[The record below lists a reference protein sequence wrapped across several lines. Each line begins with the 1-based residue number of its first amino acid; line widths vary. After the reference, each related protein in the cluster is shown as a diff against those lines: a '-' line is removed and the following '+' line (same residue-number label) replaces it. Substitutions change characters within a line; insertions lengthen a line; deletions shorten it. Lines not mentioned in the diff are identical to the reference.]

1 MALDLCKVAIQT
13 DCSVAPS
20 LIFRKFVYQPKAM
33 NRYVH
38 LLSSATDTETEVAVA
53 LETDIGEEWHIV
65 LYNDDVNTFDHVIN
79 MLVKH
84 CSHDPLQAE
93 QCAVIVHFKGKC
105 QVKSG
110 SYERLE
116 PICTKLLEAQ
126 LNAEIEP

>member
-1 MALDLCKVAIQT
+1 MNAPHLSFPC
-13 DCSVAPS
+13 CSVE
-20 LIFRKFVYQPKAM
+20 
-33 NRYVH
+33 
-38 LLSSATDTETEVAVA
+38 TETEEAVA
-53 LETDIGEEWHIV
+53 LETHIGEEWHIV
-65 LYNDDVNTFDHVIN
+65 LYNDDENTFDHVID

-84 CSHDPLQAE
+84 CGHDPLQAE

-110 SYERLE
+110 SYELLE

>member
-1 MALDLCKVAIQT
+1 MNAHHF
-13 DCSVAPS
+13 SFPS
-20 LIFRKFVYQPKAM
+20 CAVE
-33 NRYVH
+33 
-38 LLSSATDTETEVAVA
+38 TETEEAVA
-53 LETDIGEEWHIV
+53 LETNIGEEWHIV
-65 LYNDDVNTFDHVIN
+65 LYNDDENTFDHVIN

-84 CSHDPLQAE
+84 CGHDPLQAE

-110 SYERLE
+110 SYEILE

>member
-1 MALDLCKVAIQT
+1 LDYTKITMRLDPHALHFN
-13 DCSVAPS
+13 SVE
-20 LIFRKFVYQPKAM
+20 
-33 NRYVH
+33 
-38 LLSSATDTETEVAVA
+38 TETQEAVA
-53 LETDIGEEWHIV
+53 LETDLGEEWHIV
-65 LYNDDVNTFDHVIN
+65 LYNDDDNTFDHVIN

-84 CSHDPLQAE
+84 CGHDPLQAE

-110 SYERLE
+110 SYALLE

>member
-1 MALDLCKVAIQT
+1 MQPIAQHLISY
-13 DCSVAPS
+13 SV
-20 LIFRKFVYQPKAM
+20 
-33 NRYVH
+33 
-38 LLSSATDTETEVAVA
+38 DTETEEAVA
-53 LETDIGEEWHIV
+53 LETDLGEEWHIV
-65 LYNDDVNTFDHVIN
+65 LYNDEENTFDHVIN

-105 QVKSG
+105 QVKTG
-110 SYERLE
+110 SYEILE